1 MSIGN
6 PFVKTSIEKSVQDL
20 PALPG
25 VVTRILKET
34 QDPDTCA
41 QTIER
46 MIGTEPALASKV
58 LRVVNSA
65 YYGLSGQVTSL
76 GQAVVILGLQQV
88 RNLVLSVGAFSTL
101 SAKTPR
107 QAELMEEFWLHSF
120 STAAA
125 TQIVARSKAF
135 PVHDAESAFVGG
147 LLHDIGRLF
156 LFSNFTQTYEQVIR
170 HAEQKRITVESS
182 ERKLLGLTHG
192 EVGRQMAIHWKLPKT
207 LVRLIGEHEGPF
219 DAEEPDPLVYAV
231 YIGDWM
237 TKYLYFSSTEG
248 LTVKEPPA
256 HVLEWL
262 GYSPAQMTQFSEE
275 IAQKVLEAQEMFGLM
290 AA

>member
-1 MSIGN
+1 MSTSN

-34 QDPDTCA
+34 EDPDTCA

-76 GQAVVILGLQQV
+76 AQATVILGLQQV
-88 RNLVLSVGAFSTL
+88 RNLVLSVGAFSTMKP
-101 SAKTPR
+101 KTPR
-107 QAELMEEFWLHSF
+107 QNQMMEAFWLHSF
-120 STAAA
+120 GTAAA
-125 TQIVARSKAF
+125 TQCIAQQKKLSIT
-135 PVHDAESAFVGG
+135 ETETAFVGG

-156 LFSNFTQTYEQVIR
+156 LFSNFTQTYDQVILY
-170 HAEQKRITVESS
+170 ADQKKVQVESA
-182 ERKLLGLTHG
+182 EKKLLGLTHSD
-192 EVGRQMAIHWKLPKT
+192 VGSQMAQHWKLPKVLT
-207 LVRLIGEHEGPF
+207 RIIGKHEGPF
-219 DAEEPDPLVYAV
+219 DADAPDPMVYSV
-231 YIGDWM
+231 HIGDWL
-237 TKYLYFSSTEG
+237 TKGLYFEEGQVPVKDLPAVILNWLSFTPEEVDQLRRDTEQKIEDAKEMYG
-248 LTVKEPPA
+248 L
-256 HVLEWL
+256 L
-262 GYSPAQMTQFSEE
+262 
-275 IAQKVLEAQEMFGLM
+275 